1 MTTIAAS
8 KIATIGPSIGTTLP
22 SAGGLDPILDPN
34 NPNLV
39 LFTTMDNIS
48 GATLVDDSPS
58 GNNGTIT
65 GATAVSG
72 KIGNALTFPGALD
85 RVNFG
90 NILNSVFAG
99 AGKKFSISL
108 WCLNSAAAASETII
122 SKYGDGSTGDNDRQW
137 ILRYDASDKI
147 SFVWF
152 NNGQSQFRTATTDAI
167 QTSAS
172 YKHIV
177 ITFDNDVQTNNGL
190 DAVDFYMDSVL
201 VSATITGTDGAGVSN
216 PMTAA
221 AARLALGAVIG
232 TATGTD
238 ANITPLSGDI
248 DQVRIFDRILTQ
260 SEIDAL
266 FNSGAGA

>member
-8 KIATIGPSIGTTLP
+8 KIATIGPSIGATLP
-22 SAGGLDPILDPN
+22 TAGELDPILDPN

-48 GATLVDDSPS
+48 GATLVDESPS
-58 GNNGTIT
+58 GTDGTIT

-90 NILNSVFAG
+90 DILNSVFSG

-108 WCLNSAAAASETII
+108 WCLNSAAAASEAII
-122 SKYGDGSTGDNDRQW
+122 TKYGDGSTGDNDRQW
-137 ILRYDASDKI
+137 QLRYDADDKI

-152 NNGQSQFRTATTDAI
+152 NNGQSLFRIATTDSA

-172 YKHIV
+172 YIHLV
-177 ITFDNDVQTNNGL
+177 ITFDNDVQTNDGL
-190 DAVDFYMDSVL
+190 DAIDFYIGSVL
-201 VSATITGTDGAGVSN
+201 ASATITGTGGGTSN
-216 PMTAA
+216 PMNATAS
-221 AARLALGAVIG
+221 RLALGAQIG
-232 TATGTD
+232 TVTGND
-238 ANITPLSGDI
+238 ANINPLSGDI

-260 SEIDAL
+260 TEIDTL
-266 FNSGAGA
+266 FNEGTP